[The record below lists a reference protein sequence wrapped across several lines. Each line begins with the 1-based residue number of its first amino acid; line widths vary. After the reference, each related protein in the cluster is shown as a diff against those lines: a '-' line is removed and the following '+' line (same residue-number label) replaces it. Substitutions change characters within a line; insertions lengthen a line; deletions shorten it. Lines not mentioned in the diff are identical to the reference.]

1 MTTAWIPGDEE
12 PFNWDR
18 WALSRYCFDRE
29 GVVVPALVDAMDRWP
44 LERFEQIAGIAVER
58 GDMSAAWQDFRHKR
72 ATAQAAAESGP
83 ITLTPRPTR

>member
-1 MTTAWIPGDEE
+1 
-12 PFNWDR
+12 
-18 WALSRYCFDRE
+18 
-29 GVVVPALVDAMDRWP
+29 MDRWP